1 MDDGQ
6 SVGVVGVCALARA
19 LRPAMACRRMTIA
32 AMPSAETTLTFLAA
46 ALLLGYT
53 PGPDNLFV
61 LMQSLAH
68 GARAGM
74 TVVLGLCTGLCVHT
88 AAVAL
93 GLAAVVAGSPVAF
106 TVLKSAGAAYLGWLA
121 WQAWRATPQALQP
134 GHADPGPALSARVLY
149 ARGVVMN
156 LSNPKVLLFFLALL
170 PQFADPGRGPVASQ
184 IVWFGAWFVVATVVS
199 FGSIALSAGALA
211 GRLTRS
217 TSAQRALNRACA
229 IVFAALALR
238 LLMSAA

>member
-1 MDDGQ
+1 
-6 SVGVVGVCALARA
+6 V
-19 LRPAMACRRMTIA
+19 PT
-32 AMPSAETTLTFLAA
+32 AETTLTFLAA

-93 GLAAVVAGSPVAF
+93 GLAAAVAGSPVAF
-106 TVLKSAGAAYLGWLA
+106 AVLKSAGAAYLSWLA
-121 WQAWRATPQALQP
+121 WQAWRAPPQVMRT
-134 GHADPGPALSARVLY
+134 GDGTGPALSARVLY
-149 ARGVVMN
+149 GRGVVMN

-170 PQFADPGRGPVASQ
+170 PQFADPGRGPVAPQ
-184 IVWFGAWFVVATVVS
+184 IVWFGAWFVVATVIA

-217 TSAQRALNRACA
+217 ASAQRLLNRACA
-229 IVFAALALR
+229 LVFAALALR
-238 LLMSAA
+238 LLVSAA